1 MSDVGEATG
10 RAARRRAGL
19 RADRRGQPRK
29 GRPQRLHL
37 LHPPGAGLGTHL
49 PGHRQAPEWA
59 DGAAHATAQGRQ
71 PHIFGIFAEI
81 EKWLADRTKYEAV
94 DVLRTYEVPCA
105 PVFSMKELA
114 YDPDLCRSGTVVEV
128 EQKQRGTYLTVGSPI
143 KFTSFEP
150 VITPTGSREGRVRV
164 VPLRFG

>member
-1 MSDVGEATG
+1 VPTVAASLG
-10 RAARRRAGL
+10 REDPNAYIYFTLQEQDWGL
-19 RADRRGQPRK
+19 
-29 GRPQRLHL
+29 
-37 LHPPGAGLGTHL
+37 TC
-49 PGHRQAPEWA
+49 QAIGKPEWA
-59 DGAAHATAQGRQ
+59 DGAAHATAQAHQ
-71 PHIFGIFAEI
+71 PHIFEIFAEI

-105 PVFSMKELA
+105 PVFSMNELA

-164 VPLRFG
+164 VALRFG